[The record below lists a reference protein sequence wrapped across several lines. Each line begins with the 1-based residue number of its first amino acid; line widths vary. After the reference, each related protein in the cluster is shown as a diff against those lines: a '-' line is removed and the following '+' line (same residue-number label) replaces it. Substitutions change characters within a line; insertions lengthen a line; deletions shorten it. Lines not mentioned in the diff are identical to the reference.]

1 MDEIFEETS
10 GLRFFVNHDVIR
22 KENPMGQAFDRCKS
36 ERLLMA
42 FAQVCMAA
50 GSADTAPIPEG
61 AAHWRKEP
69 QMNNPEPVGLCV
81 IWFGVW

>member
-1 MDEIFEETS
+1 
-10 GLRFFVNHDVIR
+10 
-22 KENPMGQAFDRCKS
+22 
-36 ERLLMA
+36 MA

-81 IWFGVW
+81 ICYLGCGSAVCNLVSGVVALFIFGAGAIASGGRFLHIRRNG